1 MASEYHVK
9 SWDFSAW
16 RATSLDKDFFHA
28 GLTKTLSGLAKNIK
42 NTMILLGNRHF
53 LEFPYKN

>member
-16 RATSLDKDFFHA
+16 RATSLYKDFFHA
-28 GLTKTLSGLAKNIK
+28 SLTKTLSGLAKNIQK
-42 NTMILLGNRHF
+42 TR
-53 LEFPYKN
+53 